1 MAKHVLAFE
10 IGTEEIPAFDL
21 VGAEKQLAGMVP
33 ERLKAAR
40 IPYEGIEVHTTPRRL
55 IVLVAGVEDTT
66 PAQNEEFKGPKAASR
81 AMRAPSGRRR

>member
-21 VGAEKQLAGMVP
+21 VGAEKQLAAMVP

-40 IPYEGIEVHTTPRRL
+40 IPYEGI
-55 IVLVAGVEDTT
+55 
-66 PAQNEEFKGPKAASR
+66 
-81 AMRAPSGRRR
+81 